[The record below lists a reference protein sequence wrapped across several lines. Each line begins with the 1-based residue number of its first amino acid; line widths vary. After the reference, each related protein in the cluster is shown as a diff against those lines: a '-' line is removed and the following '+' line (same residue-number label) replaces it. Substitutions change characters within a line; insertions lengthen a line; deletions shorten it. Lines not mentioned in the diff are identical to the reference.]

1 MSLSAFVAGVALGG
15 LRYGAVKFQLMERES
30 VVLYSASQVKESFHG
45 DHVCPAS
52 IVCANSEYLLAIS
65 LQLKTRHEERYEPL
79 PSREHEYYTYVR
91 EGWNSKVLAF
101 RNKTYEFFQAN

>member
-15 LRYGAVKFQLMERES
+15 LRYGAVKFQLLERES
-30 VVLYSASQVKESFHG
+30 VVLYSVNQVKEGFHG
-45 DHVCPAS
+45 DH
-52 IVCANSEYLLAIS
+52 
-65 LQLKTRHEERYEPL
+65 LKTHSEERYEPL

-101 RNKTYEFFQAN
+101 RNKVYEFVQAK